1 LSEQVFTLV
10 VLCTLM
16 TQMFVKFPLEVLNP
30 GHRTDWVQ
38 ARRLAAS
45 SASAGKICRANS
57 GKPSNSSEIAS
68 AAVIILSV
76 EISADG

>member
-1 LSEQVFTLV
+1 MSEQAFNLV
-10 VLCTLM
+10 VLCALM
-16 TQMFVKFPLEVLNP
+16 TQMFAKFFEVLNP